1 MATADLVF
9 LNGEVITV
17 DEHNT
22 IAKAVAVQGNRII
35 AVGENEEIEA
45 FIGKNTKVIN
55 LQGKSLLPGFIDSHL
70 HLTMYGVNQQA
81 VNCKAAH
88 IHSVEDVLADLR
100 KKAKETPKG
109 MWVRAWG
116 FNETKVKEK
125 RYPTKEELDRIS
137 TEHPIIIVRTCGHI
151 SVVNSKALEIAK
163 IDQHT
168 PDPEGGFIE
177 RDSKGNATGRL
188 VETAHMAMNEI
199 AGYTEDEL
207 RRAMKTASD
216 HFVAS
221 GITSVHEAG
230 GYGADNLRIMQQAVQ
245 SKDIRVRVYAMICT
259 LNNSDRFVE
268 NMIRAGIVTGLG
280 DEFFKIG
287 PAKVFTDGSSTGP
300 TIATRQPYTSDP
312 HNYGILYYTQEDL
325 DRILGEAHKKGYQIT
340 AHAQGDLAI
349 EMILNCIEKAL
360 QEQPRQNH
368 RHRIEHAG
376 IASPDLQERM
386 KKLGVIPIPN
396 PPFFYEFGEIY
407 VKNYGDRVHD
417 MYPLRDYIDNGII
430 AAAGSDCPVTDYN
443 PLLGIHVAVNRKSQ
457 PGNLIGGNQKVEVL
471 EAIRAY
477 TWNGAYASFE
487 EEVKGSIEA
496 GKLADLVMLNDSILS
511 VDQENIK
518 GLSVEI
524 TVIDGEVVFERQL
537 HSLSINQR

>member
-1 MATADLVF
+1 MTIADLVF

-17 DEHNT
+17 DDRNR
-22 IAKAVAVQGNRII
+22 IAEAVAIEGNRIKV
-35 AVGENEEIEA
+35 VGTNEEMKK
-45 FIGKNTKVIN
+45 FIGEKTKVID
-55 LQGKSLLPGFIDSHL
+55 LEGKSLLPGFIDSHL

-81 VNCKAAH
+81 VNCKADH
-88 IHSVEDVLADLR
+88 IQSIGDILADLR
-100 KKAKETPKG
+100 EKAKEIPKG
-109 MWVRAWG
+109 GWIRAWG
-116 FNETKVKEK
+116 FNETKIKEK

-137 TEHPIIIVRTCGHI
+137 SEHPIIIVRTCGHI

-163 IDQHT
+163 IDRT
-168 PDPEGGFIE
+168 APNPEGGFIE
-177 RDSKGNATGRL
+177 RDARGNTTGRL

-199 AGYTEDEL
+199 AAYTEEEL
-207 RRAMKTASD
+207 RKGMKTASD

-230 GYGADNLRIMQQAVQ
+230 GFGPDNFRIMQQAAQ

-259 LNNSDRFVE
+259 LNNSDRFVDDL
-268 NMIRAGIVTGLG
+268 MRAGVATGLG
-280 DEFFKIG
+280 DHFFKIG

-312 HNYGILYYTQEDL
+312 ENSGILYYSQEEL
-325 DRILGEAHKKGYQIT
+325 DRILGQAHKKGYQIT

-349 EMILNCIEKAL
+349 EMVLNCIEKAL
-360 QEQPRQNH
+360 NEQPRKDH

-376 IASPDLQERM
+376 IASADLQERM

-396 PPFFYEFGEIY
+396 PPFFYEFGESY
-407 VKNYGDRVHD
+407 VKNYGSRVDD

-430 AAAGSDCPVTDYN
+430 AAAGSDCPVTHYN
-443 PLLGIHVAVNRKSQ
+443 PLLGIHVAVNRKTASGQ
-457 PGNLIGGNQKVEVL
+457 LVGGNQRVGVQ

-487 EEVKGSIEA
+487 ENVKGSIEE
-496 GKLADLVMLNDSILS
+496 GKLADLVILNGSILS
-511 VDQENIK
+511 ADPENIK
-518 GLSVEI
+518 DLSVQMTI
-524 TVIDGEVVFERQL
+524 IDGEVVFKKQSRP
-537 HSLSINQR
+537 LSSSKG